1 MNKYRIIICLL
12 VGAFLFGCAAKVPV
26 PVSNLPEAKEAT
38 IIDWSNPAEIL
49 VNATGVGP
57 NTDAAILDARRSAV
71 YVVLLG
77 GSDPLLQTQEERLK
91 FEPFQEDF
99 YSQTNV
105 ANYIPWES
113 REIESRLAIEEGARV
128 KITKHF
134 KVNRRMI
141 RDWLVEWGIV
151 PPVLELIEAVGLPM
165 IMVIPEV
172 PKGKDPV
179 ETMNADVTLKH
190 AAQVIESYLT
200 NRRYDVQVPEQMRT
214 LEGLVEA
221 QQAFKGMED
230 DYSYQLALS
239 IGSDVYITYTID
251 MQTRDAGGSTVRK
264 AIVGVRAYETT
275 TARLLG
281 TETGYSPERPVA
293 DLVVIEEAVHGAID
307 KVLSRIN
314 AYWKEDLKRGVQYK
328 LVVSIQGD
336 FDLDEREDI
345 AFAMSRVIKQNCK
358 FSKERIAT
366 EQTLDYLV
374 WVDPNQITDSRE
386 LYGVLRRDFPTEFRQ
401 GQLRSINITRKLV
414 LLRVTEKG
422 G

>member
-1 MNKYRIIICLL
+1 MNKYRITICLL

-38 IIDWSNPAEIL
+38 IIDYTNPAEIL
-49 VNATGVGP
+49 VKATGIGP
-57 NTDAAILDARRSAV
+57 NTDIAILDARRSAV

-91 FEPFQEDF
+91 FEAIQEDF
-99 YSQTNV
+99 YSQSNI

-113 REIESRLAIEEGARV
+113 QEIESRLTIEEGRRV
-128 KITKHF
+128 KVTKHF
-134 KVNRRMI
+134 KVNKREIEDYLTKMSVHTPPPDI
-141 RDWLVEWGIV
+141 
-151 PPVLELIEAVGLPM
+151 PPVPVM

-172 PKGKDPV
+172 PKGEEPV
-179 ETMNADVTLKH
+179 ETMNADAMLKH

-200 NRRYDVQVPEQMRT
+200 NRKYDVQVPEQKRT
-214 LEGLVEA
+214 LDGLIEA
-221 QQAFKGMED
+221 QQAFKGMEN

-239 IGSDVYITYTID
+239 IGSDVYITFTLD
-251 MQTRDAGGSTVRK
+251 MQTRNVGGSTVRK

-281 TETGYSPERPVA
+281 TETGYSEERPVA
-293 DLVVIEEAVHGAID
+293 DLVVIEEAIHGAID

-314 AYWKEDLKRGVQYK
+314 AYWKQDLERGVQYK
-328 LVVSIQGD
+328 LVASIQGD
-336 FDLDEREDI
+336 FNSDEREDI
-345 AFAMSRVIKQNCK
+345 AFAMSRAIKQNCK
-358 FSKERIAT
+358 LSKENIAT

-374 WVDPNQITDSRE
+374 WVDPNQITDSRD
-386 LYGVLRRDFPTEFRQ
+386 LYAALRRDFPTEFRQ
-401 GQLRSINITRKLV
+401 GELRSINITRKLI

>member
-314 AYWKEDLKRGVQYK
+314 AYWKEDL
-328 LVVSIQGD
+328 
-336 FDLDEREDI
+336 
-345 AFAMSRVIKQNCK
+345 
-358 FSKERIAT
+358 
-366 EQTLDYLV
+366 
-374 WVDPNQITDSRE
+374 
-386 LYGVLRRDFPTEFRQ
+386 
-401 GQLRSINITRKLV
+401 
-414 LLRVTEKG
+414 
-422 G
+422 